1 MRTLSTAR
9 AVAAVAAAVVLAA
22 CAANPDP
29 VPLVG
34 ARSEL
39 DALAGEWTGEYS
51 GGTSG
56 GGSIALTITAGAD
69 TAHGDVLMTPTV
81 SGRPVTAAEDPNEHV
96 RHARSSEVLRIAFVR
111 VGSGGEVQGR
121 LEPYTSPECN
131 CRVSAVFTG
140 RVQDGNRIV
149 GTFRTTDPN
158 GYNRD
163 GNWSV
168 RKK

>member
-1 MRTLSTAR
+1 MSTRPLAR
-9 AVAAVAAAVVLAA
+9 AVAAVAATLLLA

-29 VPLVG
+29 VPLQG

-39 DALAGEWTGEYS
+39 DALAGQWSGEYT
-51 GGTSG
+51 GGSSG

-69 TAHGDVLMTPTV
+69 TAHGDVLMTPTA

-111 VGSGGEVQGR
+111 IGGGEVQGR
-121 LEPYTSPECN
+121 LEPFTSPDCN
-131 CRVSAVFTG
+131 CRVSAVFRG
-140 RVQDGNRIV
+140 RVDVEADRIS

-158 GYNRD
+158 GYARD
-163 GNWSV
+163 GEWSV
-168 RKK
+168 RKR